1 MNFTVALEASLSANC
16 SFFRQLFPNVP
27 AAERGL
33 FTKYVYIHMYIGNF
47 VLPFVQTTSKIVLK
61 CVPHVQH
68 AYFSSFN
75 KSYYWL
81 FSGVVDCCRSEG
93 KRRNEFAEW
102 HVA

>member
-1 MNFTVALEASLSANC
+1 MY
-16 SFFRQLFPNVP
+16 QPP
-27 AAERGL
+27 KG
-33 FTKYVYIHMYIGNF
+33 VYLLNMYIGNF

-61 CVPHVQH
+61 CVPHVLIQQI
-68 AYFSSFN
+68 N
-75 KSYYWL
+75 YWL